1 MNKEEIERCS
11 QTLCSGGEKN
21 KYYVYMLCRSTG
33 QPFYIGK
40 GQGRRLW
47 RHEEDAQEVYAEID
61 ADNELSDEDKQR
73 RKEEVSEKLQVIRE
87 EGKGLKRVIVK
98 WGLTEREAYMCESAL
113 INAFGVLSQDSLKN
127 RVNGHASKAEKS
139 NPADIKTMARTDE
152 VFLQQC
158 AIQKRDIAELGDARV
173 AFIKINNTYESCLN
187 EDGKPDPAQVKDAV
201 RAFWPKYSNIDQIQ
215 YVFALYHQ
223 RVVGVFHVVEVK
235 TIEQGRA
242 GNLADY
248 PEYPRNVR
256 ELDKLKSKA
265 ASLEEARNILPRAEY
280 DKLETHLREICRP
293 NQTLCKA
300 YSNFQKRIYFNL
312 DDGVPENVRAYENC
326 IPTKNGSSDFIKL
339 GRAQRVSVIFNF

>member
-173 AFIKINNTYESCLN
+173 VFINIRDSYRRCLDEN
-187 EDGKPDPAQVKDAV
+187 GVPDPGKIKDAV
-201 RAFWPKYSNIDQIQ
+201 RAFWSKNRKYNRVQ
-215 YVFALYHQ
+215 YVFALYHR
-223 RVVGVFHVVEVK
+223 RVVRIFHLVEVK
-235 TIEQGRA
+235 TIEQGRV
-242 GNLADY
+242 GNFADY
-248 PEYPRNVR
+248 PDHPSDVR
-256 ELDKLKSKA
+256 RLDRLKSR
-265 ASLEEARNILPRAEY
+265 ASSLDEARNILPRAEY
-280 DKLETHLREICRP
+280 EELETHLREICRP

-312 DDGVPENVRAYENC
+312 DDDVPENIRVYENC

-339 GRAQRVSVIFNF
+339 GSAQWGNPIFNF